1 MIGVGKKIAVITGS
15 PRKNGNSAAMAE
27 AFVKAA
33 EAKGYNVTRFDAA
46 MMDVKGCRACD
57 ACNKTG
63 KACAFDDDFNKI
75 APAVK
80 EADAVVFAM
89 PLYWYTMPA
98 QIKAVVDKFYSF
110 FRGGGDISGKKC
122 ALIACCEERD
132 ESAFD
137 GLRFAYERSVALLE
151 WENVGEVLVP
161 GVNAAGDIEKTDG
174 CARAAALAEL
184 L

>member
-33 EAKGYNVTRFDAA
+33 EAKGYSVTRFDAA

-75 APAVK
+75 APEIEA
-80 EADAVVFAM
+80 ADAVVFAM
-89 PLYWYTMPA
+89 PVYWYTMPA
-98 QIKAVVDKFYSF
+98 QIKAVLDKFYSF
-110 FRGGGDISGKKC
+110 CVAGRKIAGKEC
-122 ALIACCEERD
+122 ALISCCEESD
-132 ESAFD
+132 VKVMD
-137 GLRFAYERSVALLE
+137 GVRFAYERSAALLE
-151 WENVGEVLVP
+151 WKNVGEVLVP
-161 GVNAAGDIEKTDG
+161 GVNAAGDIDKTDG
-174 CARAAALAEL
+174 CARAAALAAL